1 MSLCVPPSV
10 SSDILIEYKWHSS
23 RHISQLFIEN
33 LYFVANNLSLLYN
46 IHLKI
51 IVLLHCFTLF
61 FLKKYYIPLIELFAI
76 FFACYFHTC
85 ICGCKRISKG
95 GHYVNCPCNFIFHVI
110 GHWNLT
116 LPHFHICIQLII
128 WFPPKTC
135 LFHWE
140 TINYIMFS
148 FSHEILQL

>member
-1 MSLCVPPSV
+1 MTDFQHGFKSRLISRPEKNFLKSQYYVALRHFPEIKFRLLLCHSVLSSV
-10 SSDILIEYKWHSS
+10 SSDILIEYNWQSS
-23 RHISQLFIEN
+23 QHISQLFIEN

-95 GHYVNCPCNFIFHVI
+95 GH
-110 GHWNLT
+110 
-116 LPHFHICIQLII
+116 
-128 WFPPKTC
+128 
-135 LFHWE
+135 
-140 TINYIMFS
+140 
-148 FSHEILQL
+148 

>member
-1 MSLCVPPSV
+1 MANFEPFHWVISSSINLSFLKSVALRHFPKIKFRLLLCHCVSPSV

-76 FFACYFHTC
+76 FFACYFHTY
-85 ICGCKRISKG
+85 ICGWKRISKG

-110 GHWNLT
+110 GH
-116 LPHFHICIQLII
+116 
-128 WFPPKTC
+128 
-135 LFHWE
+135 
-140 TINYIMFS
+140 
-148 FSHEILQL
+148 